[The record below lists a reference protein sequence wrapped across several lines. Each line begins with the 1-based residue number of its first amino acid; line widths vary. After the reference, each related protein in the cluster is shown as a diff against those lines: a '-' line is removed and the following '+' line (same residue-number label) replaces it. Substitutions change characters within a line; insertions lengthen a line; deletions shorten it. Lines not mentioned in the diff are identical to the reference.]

1 MKEFFLKAEQIQ
13 QIIPSGEYCMAT
25 DEITVQGK
33 KVGYMYRQNPRD
45 KGDSGWFFLSGS
57 ESQEYLDNPN
67 NLAIYDVNTI
77 ANYDRDI
84 IPLLDSVVGSQY
96 ERKSGKL
103 VKVL

>member
-1 MKEFFLKAEQIQ
+1 MKDFFLKAEQIK
-13 QIIPSGEYCMAT
+13 QIIPAYGHCMAT

-45 KGDSGWFFLSGS
+45 KGDSGWVFLSGL
-57 ESQEYLDNPN
+57 ESQEYLDNAS

-77 ANYDRDI
+77 ANYDGDI

-96 ERKSGKL
+96 ERKGGEL
-103 VKVL
+103 VKAV